1 MEVGEKTGKRGFAV
15 NRCTEFTL
23 GTRYVYVKERQFP
36 VTLNFRSERYI
47 GVLLVEIFKEKRYVV
62 QGSEKKKAV
71 INISSVEYRLER
83 RRAALVSDLFM
94 NTLAKSGP
102 NGLPIATPSTC
113 WYKRPLKIKLQFIT
127 DSDRSL

>member
-1 MEVGEKTGKRGFAV
+1 MGVGEKISKRGFAV

-36 VTLNFRSERYI
+36 VTFNLRSEGYI
-47 GVLLVEIFKEKRYVV
+47 GVLLVEIFKEKSYVV

-83 RRAALVSDLFM
+83 RMTVLEPDLFM
-94 NTLAKSGP
+94 ERHEYIGKEWT
-102 NGLPIATPSTC
+102 
-113 WYKRPLKIKLQFIT
+113 
-127 DSDRSL
+127 

>member
-1 MEVGEKTGKRGFAV
+1 MEVGEKTGKHGFAV

-62 QGSEKKKAV
+62 QRSEKKKAV
-71 INISSVEYRLER
+71 INISSGEYRLER
-83 RRAALVSDLFM
+83 RRTVLEPDLF
-94 NTLAKSGP
+94 TEGHEYIGKEW
-102 NGLPIATPSTC
+102 T
-113 WYKRPLKIKLQFIT
+113 
-127 DSDRSL
+127 

>member
-15 NRCTEFTL
+15 NRCTEFAL

-36 VTLNFRSERYI
+36 VTLNLRSERYI

-83 RRAALVSDLFM
+83 RRTVLEPDLFM
-94 NTLAKSGP
+94 EGHEYIGKEWT
-102 NGLPIATPSTC
+102 
-113 WYKRPLKIKLQFIT
+113 
-127 DSDRSL
+127 